1 MFEPLCAAL
10 DAAGIACTRN
20 ELLADHCT
28 FRIGGPAD
36 IFIKPC
42 DEIQLCRAVAFCKE
56 QGARYYLL
64 GNGSNILFED
74 AGFRGAVLD
83 LTAMKT
89 GIGMKENIPG
99 EESGVVYC
107 NVTVGAGMKFSTL
120 CNFALNHSCTGLEFA
135 YGIPGTVGGAIYMNA
150 GAYGGEMKDILK
162 SVTVLT
168 ADGQE
173 KELTPGEL
181 DMSYRHSS
189 ITEEHY
195 MVLGVTIA
203 LEAGSQEQI
212 RAKMEELKEKR
223 VEKQP
228 LEYPSAGSTFKRPE
242 GYFAGKL
249 IMDAGLRG
257 FQVGGAAVSE
267 KHCGFVINKEKA
279 TASDVYRLI
288 QEVQQEVYRQFG
300 VKLETEVKMVGD
312 FR

>member
-1 MFEPLCAAL
+1 MVPPYTHRREQCFLRPHMAAL
-10 DAAGIACTRN
+10 EAGLTGMEFAAGI
-20 ELLADHCT
+20 
-28 FRIGGPAD
+28 
-36 IFIKPC
+36 
-42 DEIQLCRAVAFCKE
+42 
-56 QGARYYLL
+56 
-64 GNGSNILFED
+64 
-74 AGFRGAVLD
+74 
-83 LTAMKT
+83 
-89 GIGMKENIPG
+89 PG
-99 EESGVVYC
+99 C
-107 NVTVGAGMKFSTL
+107 
-120 CNFALNHSCTGLEFA
+120 
-135 YGIPGTVGGAIYMNA
+135 VGGAVVMNA

-242 GYFAGKL
+242 GYFAGKTDHGCRSAW
-249 IMDAGLRG
+249 ISGRRC
-257 FQVGGAAVSE
+257 SS
-267 KHCGFVINKEKA
+267 I
-279 TASDVYRLI
+279 
-288 QEVQQEVYRQFG
+288 
-300 VKLETEVKMVGD
+300 
-312 FR
+312 